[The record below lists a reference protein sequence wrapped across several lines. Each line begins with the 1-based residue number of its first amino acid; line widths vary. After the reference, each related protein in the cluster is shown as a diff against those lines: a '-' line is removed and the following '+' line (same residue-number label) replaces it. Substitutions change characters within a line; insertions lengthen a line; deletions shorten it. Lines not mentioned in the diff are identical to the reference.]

1 MPVQLFGKDQIVV
14 EYQNDGRKNS
24 NENIEQ
30 RASHHHKGLPS
41 LLLETPPK
49 HHMHRHKDKKQYD
62 HMRSNMILAR
72 TPSPAQKSPKLSPT
86 PKRPHR
92 ERSGSRKASFPRL
105 FTPYTDEET
114 SDVSN
119 TPTPA
124 KPSSDAEKSTNN
136 VHTIPEVAN
145 PVAPSTQVRTP
156 PVSLF
161 DNTRNFQN
169 HAPTPITLKDK
180 FNYHVYQ
187 YSVKIRHFLD
197 NMNLSNVPKI
207 SNVSILHW
215 FLLFGFV
222 TLLLYHFIFVFAKL
236 YAYSPVLNNICTNVL
251 LMGISDNM
259 AQIIEIKYNNR
270 NTVMNGNENL
280 VKPEYY
286 NEMDSFT
293 MHPFRVRA
301 ASSMTDPSQAS
312 LSGTTTQ
319 TNEPLITDLSV
330 DDLFDL
336 ESQKIKSSNS
346 TSPLT
351 ISLDQSI
358 GKENFKFYRWVC
370 FIFWGAMI
378 AVPQCFWY
386 KILNFYFT
394 EDPGIVQ
401 ILERMLSDQ
410 LVYSPI
416 LLYMFFYYSNYVM
429 EHGTAEKFQQK
440 LKDLYLSTI
449 MINYMIWPLAQIIN
463 FSMIKPHY
471 QPIFSSTISLFWNC
485 LLSYRNSL
493 HHER

>member
-1 MPVQLFGKDQIVV
+1 MPVQLFGRDQIVV
-14 EYQNDGRKNS
+14 EYQNDARTNS
-24 NENIEQ
+24 NESIEQ
-30 RASHHHKGLPS
+30 RASKHHS
-41 LLLETPPK
+41 LELETPPK
-49 HHMHRHKDKKQYD
+49 RHLHRPKDKKQYD
-62 HMRSNMILAR
+62 HMRSNMILA
-72 TPSPAQKSPKLSPT
+72 TPPSQKQTRLSPT

-92 ERSGSRKASFPRL
+92 ERSGSRKSSFPRL

-119 TPTPA
+119 TATPTKSPN
-124 KPSSDAEKSTNN
+124 DAIIANS
-136 VHTIPEVAN
+136 VHT
-145 PVAPSTQVRTP
+145 TP
-156 PVSLF
+156 NLVSPPTSKQLSPLPVSLL
-161 DNTRNFQN
+161 DNTRNYQT
-169 HAPTPITLKDK
+169 HAPVPITLKDK
-180 FNYHVYQ
+180 VKYHSYH
-187 YSVKIRHFLD
+187 YSVKIRQFLD
-197 NMNLSNVPKI
+197 NVNLSNVPKI

-215 FLLFGFV
+215 FLLFGFI
-222 TLLLYHFIFVFAKL
+222 TLLLYHFIFVFSKL
-236 YAYSPVLNNICTNVL
+236 YSYSPVLNNICTNVL

-270 NTVMNGNENL
+270 SAVMSRNGDL

-286 NEMDSFT
+286 DGMDSFT
-293 MHPFRVRA
+293 MHPFRVRSVA
-301 ASSMTDPSQAS
+301 GSVADPSTVPSTTVHGEDPQIVDPS
-312 LSGTTTQ
+312 L
-319 TNEPLITDLSV
+319 

-336 ESQKIKSSNS
+336 ENQKMKSPNNEL
-346 TSPLT
+346 PLT

-358 GKENFKFYRWVC
+358 GKENFKCYRWVC

-394 EDPGIVQ
+394 EDPSIVQ

-429 EHGTAEKFQQK
+429 EHGTVEKFQQK

-463 FSMIKPHY
+463 FSIVKPHY